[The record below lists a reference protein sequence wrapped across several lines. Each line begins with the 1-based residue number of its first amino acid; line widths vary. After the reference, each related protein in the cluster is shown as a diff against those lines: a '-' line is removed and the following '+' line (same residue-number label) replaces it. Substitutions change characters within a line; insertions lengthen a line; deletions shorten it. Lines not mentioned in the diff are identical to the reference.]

1 MRIIEIDA
9 LPNGAHNNQY
19 SFTDIEVPAGWA
31 IIPDDMELPETFPFV
46 NVTASQSVV
55 TKLTPGTVPPPEPEP
70 EPQPTADDI
79 LNALLGVTE

>member
-19 SFTDIEVPAGWA
+19 SFTAVEVPAGWA

-46 NVTASQSVV
+46 NVTASQGVV
-55 TKLTPGTVPPPEPEP
+55 TKLTPGVVPPPEPVT
-70 EPQPTADDI
+70 PQPTADDI